1 MAQSVGF
8 EPTCLLGQLDF
19 ESSSLWPLRY
29 DCMNLLVH
37 YSKLLIPP
45 QDLAFTLRRSSS
57 AKTLPASPKDLA
69 RRS

>member
-45 QDLAFTLRRSSS
+45 QDLAFTLR
-57 AKTLPASPKDLA
+57 
-69 RRS
+69 